1 MAGRREAAMDLRSLG
16 TNGPAVSAMGLGCM
30 GMSEFYGTRDDE
42 ESVLTIR
49 AALDAG
55 LDFLDTA
62 DMYGPYT
69 NEELVGKA
77 IADRRN
83 SVILASKFG
92 IVRDPADP
100 TKRGVCGRPD
110 YVRSSCEGSL
120 KRLGVETIDLYYL
133 HRVDPATPIEE
144 TVGAMAG
151 LVKDGKVRW
160 IGLSEAS
167 PETLRRACRVHP
179 IAALQS
185 EYSLF
190 SRDVEAAVLPA
201 CRELRIGFVA
211 YSPLGR
217 GFLSGRYR
225 SLADFPEGDYRRTA
239 PRFQGANFA
248 KNLSLVAKVA
258 DLARRKRATPA
269 QVALAWVLSRGGDV
283 VPIFGTKS
291 RERLQ
296 ENLDAADLVLAKS
309 DLAELEAAFPPGA
322 AAGERYSAA
331 ALATVGR

>member
-1 MAGRREAAMDLRSLG
+1 MDVRSLG
-16 TNGPAVSAMGLGCM
+16 THGPTVSELGLGCM
-30 GMSEFYGTRDDE
+30 GMSEFYGVRDDE
-42 ESVLTIR
+42 ESIATIH

-55 LDFLDTA
+55 VDLLDTA

-69 NEELVGKA
+69 NETLVGRA
-77 IADRRN
+77 IADRRDRVVL
-83 SVILASKFG
+83 STKFG
-92 IVRDPADP
+92 ILRDPADP
-100 TKRGVCGRPD
+100 SKRGVSGKPD

-120 KRLGVETIDLYYL
+120 KRLGVETIDLYTL

-151 LVKDGKVRW
+151 LVKEGKVRW

-167 PETLRRACRVHP
+167 PETLRRAARVHP

-190 SRDVEAAVLPA
+190 SRDVETSVLPA
-201 CRELRIGFVA
+201 CRELGVGFVA
-211 YSPLGR
+211 YAPLGR

-239 PRFQGANFA
+239 PRFQGENFGR
-248 KNLSLVAKVA
+248 NLALVAKVA
-258 DLARRKRATPA
+258 DLARRRGATPA
-269 QVALAWVLSRGGDV
+269 QIALAWVLSRGPDV
-283 VPIFGTKS
+283 VPIFGTKN
-291 RERLQ
+291 RDRLQ
-296 ENLDAADLVLAKS
+296 ENLDAADVALTKA

-322 AAGERYSAA
+322 AAGERYPAA
-331 ALATVGR
+331 AMAILGR

>member
-1 MAGRREAAMDLRSLG
+1 MDVRPLG
-16 TNGPAVSAMGLGCM
+16 THGPTVSAMGLGCM
-30 GMSEFYGTRDDE
+30 GMSEFYGTRDDD
-42 ESVLTIR
+42 ESVLTIH

-55 LDFLDTA
+55 LVFLDTA

-77 IADRRN
+77 IADRRDK
-83 SVILASKFG
+83 VILATKFG
-92 IVRDPADP
+92 ILRDPADP
-100 TKRGVCGRPD
+100 TKRGVSGRPD
-110 YVRSSCEGSL
+110 YVRASCEASL
-120 KRLGVETIDLYYL
+120 KRLGIDTIDVYYL

-151 LVKDGKVRW
+151 LVREGKVRW

-167 PETLRRACRVHP
+167 PETLRRASRVHP

-190 SRDVEAAVLPA
+190 SRDVEAEVLPA
-201 CRELRIGFVA
+201 CRALGIGFVA

-248 KNLSLVAKVA
+248 KNLALVAKVEEI
-258 DLARRKRATPA
+258 ARRRRATPA
-269 QVALAWVLSRGGDV
+269 QVALAWVLSRGEDV

-291 RERLQ
+291 RDRLQ
-296 ENLDAADLVLAKS
+296 ENLDAADLVLEKS
-309 DLAELEAAFPPGA
+309 DLDELAAVFPPGA
-322 AAGERYSAA
+322 AAGERYPAA
-331 ALATVGR
+331 GLATVNR

>member
-1 MAGRREAAMDLRSLG
+1 MDVRSLG
-16 TNGPAVSAMGLGCM
+16 THGPAVSAMGLGCM
-30 GMSEFYGTRDDE
+30 GMSEFYGTRDDD
-42 ESVLTIR
+42 ESVLTIH

-77 IADRRN
+77 IVNRRDK
-83 SVILASKFG
+83 VVLATKFG
-92 IVRDPADP
+92 ILRDLADP
-100 TKRGVCGRPD
+100 TKRGLSGRPD
-110 YVRSSCEGSL
+110 YVRASCEGSL

-133 HRVDPATPIEE
+133 HRVDPATPIEN

-151 LVKDGKVRW
+151 LVREGKVRW

-167 PETLRRACRVHP
+167 PETLRRASRVHP

-201 CRELRIGFVA
+201 CRELGIGFVA

-239 PRFQGANFA
+239 PRFQGENFA
-248 KNLSLVAKVA
+248 KNLALVTKVEEVAK
-258 DLARRKRATPA
+258 RRRATPA
-269 QVALAWVLSRGGDV
+269 QVALAWVLAQGAGI
-283 VPIFGTKS
+283 VPIFGTKN
-291 RERLQ
+291 RDRLQ
-296 ENLDAADLVLAKS
+296 ENLDAADIVLTKA

-322 AAGERYSAA
+322 AAGERYPAA
-331 ALATVGR
+331 GMATVDR

>member
-1 MAGRREAAMDLRSLG
+1 MDVRPLG
-16 TNGPAVSAMGLGCM
+16 THGPTVSAMGLGCM
-30 GMSEFYGTRDDE
+30 GMSEFYGTRDDD
-42 ESVLTIR
+42 ESVLTIH

-77 IADRRN
+77 IADRRDK
-83 SVILASKFG
+83 VILATKFG
-92 IVRDPADP
+92 ILRDPANP
-100 TKRGVCGRPD
+100 TKRGVSGRPD
-110 YVRSSCEGSL
+110 YVRASCEASL
-120 KRLGVETIDLYYL
+120 KRLGIDTIDLYYL

-151 LVKDGKVRW
+151 LVREGKVRW

-167 PETLRRACRVHP
+167 PETLRRASRVHS

-190 SRDVEAAVLPA
+190 SRDAEAEVLPA
-201 CRELRIGFVA
+201 CRALGIGFVA

-248 KNLSLVAKVA
+248 KNLALVAKVEEI
-258 DLARRKRATPA
+258 ARRRSATPA
-269 QVALAWVLSRGGDV
+269 QVALAWVLSRGKDV

-291 RERLQ
+291 RDRLQ
-296 ENLDAADLVLAKS
+296 ENLDAADLVLEKS
-309 DLAELEAAFPPGA
+309 DLDELAAVFPPGA
-322 AAGERYSAA
+322 AAGERYPAA
-331 ALATVGR
+331 GLATVNR

>member
-1 MAGRREAAMDLRSLG
+1 MEVRSLG
-16 TNGPAVSAMGLGCM
+16 THGPVVSELGLGCM
-30 GMSEFYGTRDDE
+30 GMSEFYGTRDDA
-42 ESVLTIR
+42 ESILTIH

-55 LDFLDTA
+55 VDLLDTA

-77 IADRRN
+77 IKDRRDK
-83 SVILASKFG
+83 VVLATKFG

-100 TKRGVCGRPD
+100 AKRGVCGRPD

-120 KRLGVETIDLYYL
+120 KRLDVETIDLYYL

-151 LVKDGKVRW
+151 LVQEGKVRW

-167 PETLRRACRVHP
+167 PETLRRASRVHP

-190 SRDVEAAVLPA
+190 SRDVEAAVLPV
-201 CRELRIGFVA
+201 CRELGIGFVA

-217 GFLSGRYR
+217 GLLSGKYR

-248 KNLSLVAKVA
+248 KNVAL
-258 DLARRKRATPA
+258 LARAEAIARCRHATLA
-269 QVALAWVLSRGGDV
+269 QVALGWLLSRGKAV
-283 VPIFGTKS
+283 VPIFGAKS
-291 RERLQ
+291 RDHLE
-296 ENLDAADLVLAKS
+296 ENLDAADVALTKA
-309 DLAELEAAFPPGA
+309 DLAALEAAFPPGA
-322 AAGERYSAA
+322 PAGERYPAA
-331 ALATVGR
+331 AMATVGR

>member
-1 MAGRREAAMDLRSLG
+1 MDVRSLG
-16 TNGPAVSAMGLGCM
+16 THGPTVSAMGLGCM
-30 GMSEFYGTRDDE
+30 GMSEFYGTRDDD
-42 ESVLTIR
+42 ESVLTIH

-77 IADRRN
+77 IADRRDK
-83 SVILASKFG
+83 VVLATKFG
-92 IVRDPADP
+92 ILRDPADP
-100 TKRGVCGRPD
+100 TKRGMCGRPD
-110 YVRSSCEGSL
+110 YVRASCEGSL

-133 HRVDPATPIEE
+133 HRVDPATPIED

-151 LVKDGKVRW
+151 LVREGKVRW

-167 PETLRRACRVHP
+167 PETLRRASRVHP

-201 CRELRIGFVA
+201 CRELGIGFVA

-239 PRFQGANFA
+239 PRFQGENFA
-248 KNLSLVAKVA
+248 KNLALVTNVEEIAK
-258 DLARRKRATPA
+258 RRRATPA
-269 QVALAWVLSRGGDV
+269 QVALAWVLAQGAGI

-291 RERLQ
+291 RDRLQ
-296 ENLDAADLVLAKS
+296 ENLDAADVVLTKA

-322 AAGERYSAA
+322 ATGERYPAA
-331 ALATVGR
+331 GMATVGR

>member
-1 MAGRREAAMDLRSLG
+1 MDVRSLG
-16 TNGPAVSAMGLGCM
+16 THGPTVSAMGLGCM
-30 GMSEFYGTRDDE
+30 GMSEFYGTRDDD
-42 ESVLTIR
+42 ESILTIH

-69 NEELVGKA
+69 NEELVGRA
-77 IADRRN
+77 IADRRDR
-83 SVILASKFG
+83 VVLATKFG
-92 IVRDPADP
+92 IQRDPADP
-100 TKRGVCGRPD
+100 ARRGVCGRPD

-120 KRLGVETIDLYYL
+120 RRLGVETIDLYYL
-133 HRVDPATPIEE
+133 HRVDPATPIED

-167 PETLRRACRVHP
+167 PETLRRACSVHP

-190 SRDVEAAVLPA
+190 SRDAEAAVLPA
-201 CRELRIGFVA
+201 CRELGIGFVA

-225 SLADFPEGDYRRTA
+225 SLSDFPEGDYRRTS
-239 PRFQGANFA
+239 PRFLGENFA
-248 KNLSLVAKVA
+248 KNLALVARVA
-258 DLARRKRATPA
+258 ELARRKRATPA
-269 QVALAWVLSRGGDV
+269 QVALAWVLSRGENV

-291 RERLQ
+291 RDRLH
-296 ENLDAADLVLAKS
+296 ENLDAADVVLTKA
-309 DLAELEAAFPPGA
+309 DRAELEAAFSLGA
-322 AAGERYSAA
+322 VAGERYPAA
-331 ALATVGR
+331 AMVTIGR

>member
-1 MAGRREAAMDLRSLG
+1 MDVRSLG
-16 TNGPAVSAMGLGCM
+16 THGPTVSAMGLGCM
-30 GMSEFYGTRDDE
+30 GMSEFYGTRDDD
-42 ESVLTIR
+42 ESVLTIH

-77 IADRRN
+77 IADRRDK
-83 SVILASKFG
+83 VVLATKFG
-92 IVRDPADP
+92 ILRDPADP
-100 TKRGVCGRPD
+100 TKRGICGRPD
-110 YVRSSCEGSL
+110 YVRASCEGSL

-133 HRVDPATPIEE
+133 HRVDPATPIED

-151 LVKDGKVRW
+151 LVREGKVRW

-167 PETLRRACRVHP
+167 PETLRRASRVHP

-201 CRELRIGFVA
+201 CRELGIGFVA

-239 PRFQGANFA
+239 PRFQGENFA
-248 KNLSLVAKVA
+248 KNLALVTNVEEIAK
-258 DLARRKRATPA
+258 RRRATPA
-269 QVALAWVLSRGGDV
+269 QVALAWVLAQGAGI

-291 RERLQ
+291 RDRLQ
-296 ENLDAADLVLAKS
+296 ENVDAADVVLTKA
-309 DLAELEAAFPPGA
+309 DLAELEAAFPPGV
-322 AAGERYSAA
+322 AAGERYPAA
-331 ALATVGR
+331 AMATLNR

>member
-1 MAGRREAAMDLRSLG
+1 MDVRSLG
-16 TNGPAVSAMGLGCM
+16 THGPTVSAMGLGCM

-42 ESVLTIR
+42 ESVLTIH

-55 LDFLDTA
+55 LDLLDTA

-77 IADRRN
+77 IAGRRDR
-83 SVILASKFG
+83 VVLATKFG
-92 IVRDPADP
+92 ILRDPADP
-100 TKRGVCGRPD
+100 AKRGVCGKPD
-110 YVRSSCEGSL
+110 YVRTSCEGSL
-120 KRLGVETIDLYYL
+120 RRLDVDTIDLYYL

-151 LVKDGKVRW
+151 LVREGKVRW

-167 PETLRRACRVHP
+167 PETLRRASRVHP

-201 CRELRIGFVA
+201 CRELGIGFIA

-239 PRFQGANFA
+239 PRFQGENFA
-248 KNLSLVAKVA
+248 KNLALVAKVEQIA
-258 DLARRKRATPA
+258 KRRRAKAA

-291 RERLQ
+291 RDRLQ
-296 ENLDAADLVLAKS
+296 ENLDAADLVLART
-309 DLAELEAAFPPGA
+309 DLDELEAAFPPGA
-322 AAGERYSAA
+322 AAGERYPAEG
-331 ALATVGR
+331 LTTVGR

>member
-1 MAGRREAAMDLRSLG
+1 MDVRSLG
-16 TNGPAVSAMGLGCM
+16 THGPTVSAMGLGCM

-42 ESVLTIR
+42 ESVLTIH

-55 LDFLDTA
+55 LDLLDTA

-77 IADRRN
+77 IAGRRDR
-83 SVILASKFG
+83 VVLATKFG
-92 IVRDPADP
+92 ILRDPADP
-100 TKRGVCGRPD
+100 TKRGVCGKPD
-110 YVRSSCEGSL
+110 YVRTSCEGSL
-120 KRLGVETIDLYYL
+120 KRLDVDTIDLYYL

-151 LVKDGKVRW
+151 LVREGKVRW

-167 PETLRRACRVHP
+167 PETLRRASRVHP

-201 CRELRIGFVA
+201 CRELGIGFIA

-239 PRFQGANFA
+239 PRFQGENFA
-248 KNLSLVAKVA
+248 KNLALVAKVEQIA
-258 DLARRKRATPA
+258 KRRRAKAA

-291 RERLQ
+291 RDRLQ
-296 ENLDAADLVLAKS
+296 ENLDAADLVLART
-309 DLAELEAAFPPGA
+309 DLDELEAAFPPGA
-322 AAGERYSAA
+322 AAGERYPAEG
-331 ALATVGR
+331 LTTVGR

>member
-1 MAGRREAAMDLRSLG
+1 MDVRTLG
-16 TNGPAVSAMGLGCM
+16 THGPTVSAMGLGCM

-42 ESVLTIR
+42 ESVRTIH

-55 LDFLDTA
+55 IDFLDTA
-62 DMYGPYT
+62 DMYGPHT
-69 NEELVGKA
+69 NELLVGKA
-77 IADRRN
+77 LAERRGQAL
-83 SVILASKFG
+83 VATKFG

-100 TKRGVCGRPD
+100 SKRGVCGRPE

-120 KRLGVETIDLYYL
+120 KRLGVETIDLYYQ

-144 TVGAMAG
+144 TVGAMAA
-151 LVKDGKVRW
+151 LVKEGKVRW

-167 PETLRRACRVHP
+167 PGTLRRANAVHP

-201 CRELRIGFVA
+201 CRELGIGFVA

-217 GFLSGRYR
+217 GFLSGKYR

-239 PRFQGANFA
+239 PRFQGENFA
-248 KNLSLVAKVA
+248 KNLALVAKVA
-258 DLARRKRATPA
+258 DLARRRKATPA
-269 QVALAWVLSRGGDV
+269 QVALAWVLSRGRAV

-296 ENLDAADLVLAKS
+296 ENIDAADVVLTKA
-309 DLAELEAAFPPGA
+309 DLAELEAAFPPGV
-322 AAGERYSAA
+322 AAGERYPAA
-331 ALATVGR
+331 AMTTIGR

>member
-1 MAGRREAAMDLRSLG
+1 
-16 TNGPAVSAMGLGCM
+16 MGLGCM

-42 ESVLTIR
+42 ESVLTIH

-55 LDFLDTA
+55 LDLLDTA

-77 IADRRN
+77 IAGRRDR
-83 SVILASKFG
+83 VVLATKFG
-92 IVRDPADP
+92 ILRDPADP
-100 TKRGVCGRPD
+100 TKRGVCGKPD
-110 YVRSSCEGSL
+110 YVRTSCEGSL
-120 KRLGVETIDLYYL
+120 KRLDVDTIDLYYL

-144 TVGAMAG
+144 TVSAMAG
-151 LVKDGKVRW
+151 LVREGKVRW

-167 PETLRRACRVHP
+167 PETLRRASRVHP

-190 SRDVEAAVLPA
+190 SRDVEVAVLPA
-201 CRELRIGFVA
+201 CRELGIGFIA

-239 PRFQGANFA
+239 PRFQGENFA
-248 KNLSLVAKVA
+248 KNLALVAKVEQIA
-258 DLARRKRATPA
+258 KRRRAKAA

-291 RERLQ
+291 RDRLQ
-296 ENLDAADLVLAKS
+296 ENLDAADLVLART
-309 DLAELEAAFPPGA
+309 DLDELEAAFPPGA
-322 AAGERYSAA
+322 AAGERYPAEG
-331 ALATVGR
+331 LTTVGR

>member
-1 MAGRREAAMDLRSLG
+1 MDVRSLG
-16 TNGPAVSAMGLGCM
+16 THGPTVSAMGLGCM

-42 ESVLTIR
+42 ESVLTIH

-55 LDFLDTA
+55 LDLLDTA

-77 IADRRN
+77 IAGRRDR
-83 SVILASKFG
+83 VVLATKFG
-92 IVRDPADP
+92 ILRDPADP
-100 TKRGVCGRPD
+100 TKRGVCGKPD
-110 YVRSSCEGSL
+110 YVRTSCEGSL
-120 KRLGVETIDLYYL
+120 KRLDVDTIDLYYL

-151 LVKDGKVRW
+151 LVREGKVRW

-167 PETLRRACRVHP
+167 PETLRRASRVHP

-201 CRELRIGFVA
+201 CRELGIGFIA

-225 SLADFPEGDYRRTA
+225 SLADFPEGDYRCTA
-239 PRFQGANFA
+239 PRFQGENFA
-248 KNLSLVAKVA
+248 KNLALVAKVEQIA
-258 DLARRKRATPA
+258 KRRRAKAA

-291 RERLQ
+291 RDRLQ
-296 ENLDAADLVLAKS
+296 ENLDAADLVLART
-309 DLAELEAAFPPGA
+309 DLDELEAVFPPGA
-322 AAGERYSAA
+322 AAGERYPAEG
-331 ALATVGR
+331 LTTVGR

>member
-1 MAGRREAAMDLRSLG
+1 MDVRSLG
-16 TNGPAVSAMGLGCM
+16 THGPTVSAMGLGCM

-42 ESVLTIR
+42 ESVLTIH

-55 LDFLDTA
+55 LDLLDTA

-77 IADRRN
+77 IAGRRDR
-83 SVILASKFG
+83 VVLATKFG
-92 IVRDPADP
+92 ILRDPADP
-100 TKRGVCGRPD
+100 TKRGVCGKPD
-110 YVRSSCEGSL
+110 YVRTSCEGSL
-120 KRLGVETIDLYYL
+120 KRLDVDTIDLYYL

-151 LVKDGKVRW
+151 LVREGKVRW

-167 PETLRRACRVHP
+167 PETLRRASRVHP

-201 CRELRIGFVA
+201 CRELGIGFIA

-239 PRFQGANFA
+239 PRFQGENFA
-248 KNLSLVAKVA
+248 KNLALVAKVEQIA
-258 DLARRKRATPA
+258 KRRRAKAA

-291 RERLQ
+291 RDRLQ
-296 ENLDAADLVLAKS
+296 ENLDAADLVLART
-309 DLAELEAAFPPGA
+309 DLDELEAAFPPGA
-322 AAGERYSAA
+322 AAGERYPAEG
-331 ALATVGR
+331 LATVGR

>member
-1 MAGRREAAMDLRSLG
+1 MDVRSLG
-16 TNGPAVSAMGLGCM
+16 THGPTVSELGLGCM
-30 GMSEFYGTRDDE
+30 GMSEFYGVRDDD
-42 ESVLTIR
+42 ESVLTIH

-69 NEELVGKA
+69 NEELIGRA
-77 IADRRN
+77 IADRRDK
-83 SVILASKFG
+83 VVLATKFG
-92 IVRDPADP
+92 ILRDPADA
-100 TKRGVCGRPD
+100 TKRGVCGKPD

-133 HRVDPATPIEE
+133 HRVDPVTPIEE

-151 LVKDGKVRW
+151 LVAEGKVRW

-167 PETLRRACRVHP
+167 PETLRRASRVHP

-190 SRDVEAAVLPA
+190 SRDAEAAVLPA
-201 CRELRIGFVA
+201 CRELGIGFVA

-225 SLADFPEGDYRRTA
+225 SLADFPAGDYRRTA
-239 PRFQGANFA
+239 PRFSGDNFA
-248 KNLSLVAKVA
+248 KNLALVAKVEEIA
-258 DLARRKRATPA
+258 KRLRATPS
-269 QVALAWVLSRGGDV
+269 QVALAWVLSRGDDV
-283 VPIFGTKS
+283 VPIFGTKN
-291 RERLQ
+291 RDRLQ
-296 ENLDAADLVLAKS
+296 ENLDAAGFVLAKG
-309 DLAELEAAFPPGA
+309 DLDSLDAAFPPGA
-322 AAGERYSAA
+322 AAGDRYPAA
-331 ALATVGR
+331 GMATVGR

>member
-1 MAGRREAAMDLRSLG
+1 MDVRSLG
-16 TNGPAVSAMGLGCM
+16 THGPTVSAMGLGCM

-42 ESVLTIR
+42 ESVLTIH

-55 LDFLDTA
+55 LDLLDTA

-77 IADRRN
+77 IAGRRDR
-83 SVILASKFG
+83 VVLATKFG
-92 IVRDPADP
+92 ILRDPADP
-100 TKRGVCGRPD
+100 TKRGVCGKPD
-110 YVRSSCEGSL
+110 YVRTSCEGSL
-120 KRLGVETIDLYYL
+120 KRLDVDTIDLYYL

-144 TVGAMAG
+144 TVSAMAG
-151 LVKDGKVRW
+151 LVKEGKVRW

-167 PETLRRACRVHP
+167 PETLRRASRVHP

-201 CRELRIGFVA
+201 CRELGIGFIA

-225 SLADFPEGDYRRTA
+225 SLADFPEGDYRRMA
-239 PRFQGANFA
+239 PRFQGENFA
-248 KNLSLVAKVA
+248 KNLALVAKVEQIA
-258 DLARRKRATPA
+258 KRRRAKAA

-291 RERLQ
+291 RDRLQ
-296 ENLDAADLVLAKS
+296 ENLDAADLVLART
-309 DLAELEAAFPPGA
+309 DLDELEAAFPPGA
-322 AAGERYSAA
+322 AAGERYPAEG
-331 ALATVGR
+331 LATVGR

>member
-1 MAGRREAAMDLRSLG
+1 MDVRSLG
-16 TNGPAVSAMGLGCM
+16 THGPTVSAMGLGCM

-42 ESVLTIR
+42 ESVLTIH

-55 LDFLDTA
+55 LDLLDTA

-77 IADRRN
+77 IAGRRDR
-83 SVILASKFG
+83 VVLATKFG
-92 IVRDPADP
+92 ILRDPADP
-100 TKRGVCGRPD
+100 TKRGVCGKPD
-110 YVRSSCEGSL
+110 YVRTSCEGSL
-120 KRLGVETIDLYYL
+120 KRLDVDTIDLYYL

-151 LVKDGKVRW
+151 LVREGKVRW

-167 PETLRRACRVHP
+167 PETLRRASRVHP

-201 CRELRIGFVA
+201 CRELGIGFIA

-225 SLADFPEGDYRRTA
+225 SITDFPEGDYRRTA
-239 PRFQGANFA
+239 PRFQGENFA
-248 KNLSLVAKVA
+248 KNLALVAKVEQIA
-258 DLARRKRATPA
+258 KRRRAKAA

-291 RERLQ
+291 RDRLQ
-296 ENLDAADLVLAKS
+296 ENLDAADLVLART
-309 DLAELEAAFPPGA
+309 DLDELEAAFPPGA
-322 AAGERYSAA
+322 AAGERYPAEG
-331 ALATVGR
+331 LATVGR